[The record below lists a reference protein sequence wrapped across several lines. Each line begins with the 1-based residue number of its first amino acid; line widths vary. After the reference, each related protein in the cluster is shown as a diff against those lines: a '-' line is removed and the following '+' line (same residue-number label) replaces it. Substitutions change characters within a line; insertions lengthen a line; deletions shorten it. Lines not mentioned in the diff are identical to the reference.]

1 MNFPGIPSVFGQGWA
16 SILIFAGIV
25 LAFGIS
31 WWISTHV
38 RFPTL
43 TLPRAILYS
52 IVMLGIVASAVAP
65 SDAGWLSMSFY
76 AACSLPI
83 LIYALMKLEQ

>member
-31 WWISTHV
+31 WWIGTHV

-52 IVMLGIVASAVAP
+52 IAMLCVVATAIIP
-65 SDAGWLSMSFY
+65 SDAGWLGLGFY
-76 AACSLPI
+76 AACSLPL